1 MIHNAQE
8 LVRTAYKKLKQMVY
22 FDKSHLAQRKR
33 LAEFE
38 CANDFEDRLKRLI
51 RLINS
56 DEDIAHSKDFHS
68 WLEEIDYIL
77 VPKGV
82 TVREKKDKDQG
93 TYVRSEEH
101 TFELQ

>member
-8 LVRTAYKKLKQMVY
+8 LVKTAYKKLKQMVY

-38 CANDFEDRLKRLI
+38 CANDFEERLQRLV

-56 DEDIAHSKDFHS
+56 DEEIVRSKDFRG
-68 WLEEIDYIL
+68 WLEEIDYNLI
-77 VPKGV
+77 
-82 TVREKKDKDQG
+82 
-93 TYVRSEEH
+93 
-101 TFELQ
+101 